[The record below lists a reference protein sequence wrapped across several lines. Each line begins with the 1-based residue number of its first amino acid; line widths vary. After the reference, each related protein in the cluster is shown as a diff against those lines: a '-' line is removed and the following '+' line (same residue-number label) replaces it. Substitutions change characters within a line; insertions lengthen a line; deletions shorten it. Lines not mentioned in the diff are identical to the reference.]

1 MREVRIAINLHHT
14 IMTERVVVHYGRLIK
29 KMLTQKDISVRE
41 LSEKTG
47 KSTQQIYNVFRTQYP
62 RIDVVIEISMC
73 VGFKFFIQTLISEV
87 TELRESLKDEG
98 TDIREAIE
106 QHERQDRKHRQED
119 RDYYTEK
126 LDYFLEKIETIEQS
140 LSLAQQVIKA
150 KDELIEK
157 MKKDG

>member
-1 MREVRIAINLHHT
+1 
-14 IMTERVVVHYGRLIK
+14 MTERNGIHYGRLIK
-29 KMLTQKDISVRE
+29 KMLAQKDISIRE
-41 LSEKTG
+41 LSKKTG
-47 KSTQQIYNVFRTQYP
+47 KSTQQIYNIFRTQYP
-62 RIDVVIEISMC
+62 RIDVVIDISMC

-87 TELRESLKDEG
+87 TELRESLSEEG
-98 TDIREAIE
+98 TDISDALE
-106 QHERQDRKHRQED
+106 QHERQIRKHRQED

-126 LDYFLEKIETIEQS
+126 IDYFVEKIETIEQS